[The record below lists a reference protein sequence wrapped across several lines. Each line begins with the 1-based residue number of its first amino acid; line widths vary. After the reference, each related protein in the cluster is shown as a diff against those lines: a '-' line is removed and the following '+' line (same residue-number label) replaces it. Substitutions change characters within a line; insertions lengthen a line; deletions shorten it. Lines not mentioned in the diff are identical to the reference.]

1 MDVWNVCSMAIEI
14 ERKFLLKDD
23 SWKLEAVSGVQF
35 CQGYLSE
42 SGPGSVR
49 IRIEGELANI
59 NIKSATLDMQRM
71 EYEYE
76 IPLSDAREMLDQLCI
91 KPLIEKQ
98 RFHVTYKNKLWEID
112 VFEGDNQGL
121 IVAEVEL
128 NNKNESIELPAWVG
142 DEVTDD
148 TRYYN
153 VCLIKHPYKDWNQ

>member
-1 MDVWNVCSMAIEI
+1 MAIEI

-23 SWKLEAVSGVQF
+23 SWRKMAEPAVQF

-49 IRIEGELANI
+49 IRIEGEQANV

-71 EYEYE
+71 EYEYV
-76 IPLSDAREMLDQLCI
+76 IPIHDAREMLDQLCI

-98 RFHVTYKNKLWEID
+98 RYHVHYKGKLWEID
-112 VFEGDNQGL
+112 VFGGDNQGL

-128 NNKNESIELPAWVG
+128 NDKEEVIELPAWTG
-142 DEVTDD
+142 EEVTDD

-153 VCLIKHPYKDWNQ
+153 VCLIKHPYKDWDQ

>member
-1 MDVWNVCSMAIEI
+1 MAIEI

-23 SWKLEAVSGVQF
+23 SWRLEAEPATQF

-49 IRIEGELANI
+49 IRIEGEQANI
-59 NIKSATLDMQRM
+59 NIKSATLDMQRL
-71 EYEYE
+71 EYEYA
-76 IPLSDAREMLDQLCI
+76 IPLTDAREMLEQLCI

-98 RFHVTYKNKLWEID
+98 RYHIPYKGKLWEID
-112 VFEGDNQGL
+112 VFEGDNKGL

-128 NNKNESIELPAWVG
+128 DNKNETIELPGWVG
-142 DEVTDD
+142 EEVTDD

>member
-1 MDVWNVCSMAIEI
+1 MAIEI
-14 ERKFLLKDD
+14 ERKFLLKDG
-23 SWKLEAVSGVQF
+23 SWRLEAEPAVQF

-49 IRIEGELANI
+49 IRIEGEQANI